1 MWRSSSCP
9 TCLLQLSGMS
19 LAHPISTTTTTNF
32 GEEMLVVTFMT
43 ADLGEAFSDF
53 AHRVEHPRQ
62 TVWSQRGRRE
72 PKSELIFDCESAKRL
87 VNLLRSYLDDNSRP

>member
-1 MWRSSSCP
+1 MP
-9 TCLLQLSGMS
+9 
-19 LAHPISTTTTTNF
+19 LAHPLSTTTTTNY

-72 PKSELIFDCESAKRL
+72 PKKKANSSSMSESAKRL